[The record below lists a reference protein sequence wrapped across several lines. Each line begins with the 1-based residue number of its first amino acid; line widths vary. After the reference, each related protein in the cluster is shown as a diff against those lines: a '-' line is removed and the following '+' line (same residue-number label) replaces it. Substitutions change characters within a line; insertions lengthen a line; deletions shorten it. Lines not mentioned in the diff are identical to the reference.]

1 MTTVDILRENGNV
14 IQCEAVLNSP
24 TEANVITR
32 GARATLTV
40 FEATERLLVFSD
52 RGIPAGSTREA
63 SEVIIDEGAT
73 LTVDGTLE
81 TSRVIIRNGTL
92 DNNGTVT
99 VTAGERGGMDLLAF
113 APRAGGFTTL
123 DTLDSSVRFRERLP
137 SSGDVTSLLVGVEP
151 DENLQQEDIEGIWG
165 LIESV
170 EDARRPALSAD
181 QIRVE
186 IRVLAPYREYSD
198 HAAVRSALE
207 V

>member
-1 MTTVDILRENGNV
+1 MTTLDILKENGNV
-14 IQCEAVLNSP
+14 IQCEAIINSP
-24 TEANVITR
+24 SEANVITR
-32 GARATLTV
+32 GERATLTV

-81 TSRVIIRNGTL
+81 TSRIDIRDGTL
-92 DNNGTVT
+92 DDNGTVT
-99 VTAGERGGMDLLAF
+99 ITGGPIGAMDLLTY

-123 DTLDSSVRFRERLP
+123 KTLDTSVRFRERLP
-137 SSGDVTSLLVGVEP
+137 TSGDVTSLLVGVAP
-151 DENLQQEDIEGIWG
+151 DDNLQQEDIEGIWG

-170 EDARRPALSAD
+170 GDARRPVLNAD
-181 QIRVE
+181 QIEVE
-186 IRVLAPYREYSD
+186 IRVLAPYREYDS
-198 HAAVRSALE
+198 HTAVRNALE